1 MRWEIILDAVEK
13 YQNVIHLP
21 IALAIK
27 NISEIHKDIHLH
39 LAETSDITL
48 DIPAEAE
55 ADLSFV
61 QLVESARID
70 ARVAGKTLRLM
81 APATGSVLKVLQRG
95 GFIDVLSADDAQFW
109 LHQEV
114 SV

>member
-1 MRWEIILDAVEK
+1 LEAVEK

-21 IALAIK
+21 ITLAIK
-27 NISEIHKDIHLH
+27 NISEIHKNIHLH
-39 LAETSDITL
+39 FAENSDIVL

-61 QLVESARID
+61 QLVESARMD
-70 ARVAGKTLRLM
+70 ARAAGKTLRLN
-81 APATGSVLKVLQRG
+81 APVTGSVLKVLQRG
-95 GFIDVLSADDAQFW
+95 GFIDALSADDAQFW

-114 SV
+114 RV